1 MALQDNVYQPKDAVT
16 AGIKSTL
23 ITGAAGALVSSV
35 QNTLTK
41 QNVTAW
47 GIFTRTGGTI
57 AVFGLHSSALECQ
70 ELTLLQAAM
79 GGTYEFT
86 KLASANLRETDDSWN
101 TAIGGFLAG
110 SVLGMRFRTVP
121 AVLGY
126 GAGLAVL
133 LGTFDYTGGVLT
145 GYEKDPH
152 VDEYDRKE
160 QLRKNR
166 RRPIQE
172 TINNLGEGRGIYGP
186 GYEERRRERIK
197 QNYGIDVPAKE
208 SMLSGRRD
216 SVES

>member
-1 MALQDNVYQPKDAVT
+1 MALQDTIYQPKDAVT
-16 AGIKSTL
+16 AGIKATL
-23 ITGAAGALVSSV
+23 VTGAAGALVSSV

-57 AVFGLHSSALECQ
+57 AVF
-70 ELTLLQAAM
+70 AAM

-86 KLASANLRETDDSWN
+86 KLASANLREKDDSWN

-110 SVLGMRFRTVP
+110 SVLGMRFRTMP

-126 GAGLAVL
+126 GAGLALL

-145 GYEKDPH
+145 GYEKDPG

-172 TINNLGEGRGIYGP
+172 TINELGEGRGIYGP

-197 QNYGIDVPAKE
+197 QTYGIEVPAKE
-208 SMLSGRRD
+208 SMLSGRGD
-216 SVES
+216 

>member
-1 MALQDNVYQPKDAVT
+1 MASQDNVYQPKDAVT

-23 ITGAAGALVSSV
+23 VTGAAGALISSV

-57 AVFGLHSSALECQ
+57 AVF
-70 ELTLLQAAM
+70 AAM

-86 KLASANLRETDDSWN
+86 KLASANLREKDDSWN

-110 SVLGMRFRTVP
+110 SVLGMRFRTMP

-145 GYEKDPH
+145 GYEKDPN

-172 TINNLGEGRGIYGP
+172 TINDLGEGRGIYGP

-197 QNYGIDVPAKE
+197 QNYGIHVPAKE
-208 SMLSGRRD
+208 SMLVGRRD
-216 SVES
+216 

>member
-1 MALQDNVYQPKDAVT
+1 MASQDNVYQPKDAVT

-23 ITGAAGALVSSV
+23 VTGAAGALVSSV

-57 AVFGLHSSALECQ
+57 AVF
-70 ELTLLQAAM
+70 AAM

-86 KLASANLRETDDSWN
+86 KLASANLREKDDSWN

-110 SVLGMRFRTVP
+110 SVLGMRFRTMP

-145 GYEKDPH
+145 GYEKDPN
-152 VDEYDRKE
+152 VDEYDRKQ

-166 RRPIQE
+166 RMPIEE
-172 TINNLGEGRGIYGP
+172 TINDLGEGRGIYGP
-186 GYEERRRERIK
+186 GYEERRRERIR
-197 QNYGIDVPAKE
+197 QNYGINIPAKE
-208 SMLSGRRD
+208 SMLTGRNN
-216 SVES
+216 

>member
-1 MALQDNVYQPKDAVT
+1 MASQDNVYQPKDAVT
-16 AGIKSTL
+16 AGIKSSL
-23 ITGAAGALVSSV
+23 VTGAAGALVSSV

-57 AVFGLHSSALECQ
+57 AVF
-70 ELTLLQAAM
+70 AAM

-86 KLASANLRETDDSWN
+86 KLASANLREKDDSWN

-110 SVLGMRFRTVP
+110 SVLGMRFRTIP

-126 GAGLAVL
+126 GAGLAVF

-145 GYEKDPH
+145 GYEKEAD
-152 VDEYDRKE
+152 VDEYERKQ

-166 RRPIQE
+166 RVPIQE
-172 TINNLGEGRGIYGP
+172 TINDLGEGRGVYGS
-186 GYEERRRERIK
+186 GYEERRLERIK
-197 QNYGIDVPAKE
+197 RNYGIDILARE
-208 SMLSGRRD
+208 SVLPRQRD
-216 SVES
+216 SAEP

>member
-1 MALQDNVYQPKDAVT
+1 MASQDKVYQPKDAVT
-16 AGIKSTL
+16 AGITSTL

-57 AVFGLHSSALECQ
+57 AVF
-70 ELTLLQAAM
+70 AAM
-79 GGTYEFT
+79 GGTYQFT
-86 KLASANLRETDDSWN
+86 KLASANLREKDDSWN

-110 SVLGMRFRTVP
+110 SVLGMRFRTMP

-126 GAGLAVL
+126 GAGLAVF

-145 GYEKDPH
+145 GYEKDPS
-152 VDEYDRKE
+152 VDEYDRKQ

-166 RRPIQE
+166 RIPISE
-172 TINNLGEGRGIYGP
+172 TINDLGEGRGIYGP

-197 QNYGIDVPAKE
+197 QNYGIDVPAQ
-208 SMLSGRRD
+208 SMLTGRRD
-216 SVES
+216 EVGR